1 MSSALPCGQ
10 AVDDVE
16 ERDIA
21 QPAQKAQVG
30 TGGADVAGADKGDFS
45 TLDHTLPEGPTPLS
59 SMRLTYISAI
69 AARAKLYQPARRES
83 EPPVSRR

>member
-1 MSSALPCGQ
+1 LRQ

-30 TGGADVAGADKGDFS
+30 TGGADVAGTDKSDFS
-45 TLDHTLPEGPTPLS
+45 TLDHTFTEGRTPFSSIRLS
-59 SMRLTYISAI
+59 YISAI
-69 AARAKLYQPARRES
+69 AARAKFY
-83 EPPVSRR
+83 